1 VGIKMDEIIKVEKLN
16 KFIKDVNLLSD
27 VSLSIERN
35 SFVTLLG
42 ENGAGKTTLLRCLTG
57 LYKIDKGNIYVD
69 GMLWNRKNEK
79 IIKGKLSYIPDK
91 ANFDYNLTVQQNI
104 MHHGSLYG
112 ISKEITKE
120 RSDELFEFFNLSD
133 RKDDIITQYSF
144 GMQKKALIIRGL
156 ITEPQILFLDEPTL
170 GLDPKSK
177 EELISEL
184 IRLNKTG
191 ITIVLT
197 TQSLQIATK
206 SDKVIFVNHGV
217 VRELTGKELY
227 DNAENEVLYINT
239 ESLQPHE
246 IDNINQLIAELSFIE
261 FSEVRSHVVEIKM
274 KNSVDYII
282 KAIETIIKS
291 GIVIYGI
298 EFGSVSLAQ
307 LYN

>member
-1 VGIKMDEIIKVEKLN
+1 
-16 KFIKDVNLLSD
+16 
-27 VSLSIERN
+27 
-35 SFVTLLG
+35 
-42 ENGAGKTTLLRCLTG
+42 
-57 LYKIDKGNIYVD
+57 
-69 GMLWNRKNEK
+69 
-79 IIKGKLSYIPDK
+79 
-91 ANFDYNLTVQQNI
+91 

-112 ISKEITKE
+112 LSKEVTKE
-120 RSDELFEFFNLSD
+120 RADKLFDFFNLSD

-156 ITEPQILFLDEPTL
+156 ITEPKILFLDEPTL

-177 EELISEL
+177 EELIDEL

-206 SDKVIFVNHGV
+206 SDKVIFVNHGA

-227 DNAENEVLYINT
+227 DNAGNEVLYINT
-239 ESLQPHE
+239 TSLQPHE
-246 IDNINQLIAELSFIE
+246 IDNINQLLSELDFIM
-261 FSEVRSHVVEIKM
+261 FSEVRSHTIEIKM
-274 KNSVDYII
+274 KNSADYII

-291 GIVIYGI
+291 GIAIYGI
-298 EFGSVSLAQ
+298 EFGSISLAQ

>member
-1 VGIKMDEIIKVEKLN
+1 MDEIIKVEKLN